1 MRDIFP
7 AGRNFFEFDFL
18 WKYQVI
24 LKETFVMFAAV
35 SLSTWHKP
43 GSYHVTKG
51 LLIFTIEY
59 VCVSPEVETNFES

>member
-1 MRDIFP
+1 MRVIFP

-43 GSYHVTKG
+43 GSYHITKG